1 MKLNKKSLY
10 IILSVI
16 LCSVAM
22 SVVDAIIQPTYL
34 IKSAIKIILFLIV
47 PFTYFLFNKQEF
59 QKIKKLFTP
68 NKKGILTA
76 FLLGVGVFSVILI
89 AYFLF
94 KNLID
99 FSGIA
104 NQLTSSAGVSANNF
118 VFVAIYISI
127 INSLLEEFFFRGF
140 AFITLKNLT
149 SRPFAYIFSSALFAF
164 YHFGMTA
171 TWFNIGI
178 FILAVL
184 GLFVGGCIFNFL
196 NEKQENIY
204 NSWLVHFFANLAIN
218 TIGFIIFGII

>member
-1 MKLNKKSLY
+1 MKFNKKSIY
-10 IILSVI
+10 IIFSVI
-16 LCSVAM
+16 ICSVAM
-22 SVVDAIIQPTYL
+22 SLVDAVLQPTYL
-34 IKSAIKIILFLIV
+34 IKSAIKIFLFLLV

-68 NKKGILTA
+68 NKKGLLTA
-76 FLLGVGVFSVILI
+76 FLLGVGVFSVIIIGYL
-89 AYFLF
+89 LL
-94 KNLID
+94 KNFID

-104 NQLTSSAGVSANNF
+104 NQLTQSAGVSAKNF

-140 AFITLKNLT
+140 AFITLK
-149 SRPFAYIFSSALFAF
+149 SSAPRWFAYVFSSLLFAF

-171 TWFNIGI
+171 EWFNIGI
-178 FILAVL
+178 FILAFL
-184 GLFVGGCIFNFL
+184 GLFIGGCIFNFL
-196 NEKQENIY
+196 NERQENIY

>member
-10 IILSVI
+10 IITSVI
-16 LCSVAM
+16 LCSIAM
-22 SVVDAIIQPTYL
+22 SLVDAVLQPTYL
-34 IKSAIKIILFLIV
+34 IKSAIKIVLFLIV

-76 FLLGVGVFSVILI
+76 LGLGIGVFSIILI

-104 NQLTSSAGVSANNF
+104 NQLTSSAGVSADNF
-118 VFVAIYISI
+118 VFVAVYISI

-140 AFITLKNLT
+140 AFITLRTST
-149 SRPFAYIFSSALFAF
+149 SRWFAYIFSSALFAF

-178 FILAVL
+178 FILAFF